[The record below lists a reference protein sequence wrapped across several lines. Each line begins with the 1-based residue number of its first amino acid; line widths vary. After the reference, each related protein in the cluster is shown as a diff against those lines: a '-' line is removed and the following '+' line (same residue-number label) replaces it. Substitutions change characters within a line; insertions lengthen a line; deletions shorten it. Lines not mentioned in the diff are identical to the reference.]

1 MRYESS
7 LWQCGRY
14 SSAKIVKDNWDF
26 LAKTNTTTNLFNNKI
41 IFGFRRC
48 KNLRDHLVQANIKP
62 PKPNKDSNTNLV
74 AHLNPCKTKTCR
86 YCPKIDHSGQIKS
99 KTTNRTYCSK
109 IRVDCKSNN
118 IIYCITCLRCKI
130 QYVGQTKN
138 RLIDR
143 FGKHFY
149 NITANI
155 QSEIIGRHFNLP
167 DHKGLDDISIHIVD
181 FIHAH
186 PHGRISQKLRDVIEK
201 NWQHR
206 LQTTAP
212 LGLNI
217 ED

>member
-1 MRYESS
+1 M
-7 LWQCGRY
+7 
-14 SSAKIVKDNWDF
+14 
-26 LAKTNTTTNLFNNKI
+26 
-41 IFGFRRC
+41 
-48 KNLRDHLVQANIKP
+48 
-62 PKPNKDSNTNLV
+62 
-74 AHLNPCKTKTCR
+74 
-86 YCPKIDHSGQIKS
+86 
-99 KTTNRTYCSK
+99 
-109 IRVDCKSNN
+109 
-118 IIYCITCLRCKI
+118 
-130 QYVGQTKN
+130 GQTKN

-155 QSEIIGRHFNLP
+155 KTEIIDRHFNLP
-167 DHKGLDDISIHIVD
+167 DHKGLDYIKIHIVD

-186 PHGRISQKLRDVIEK
+186 PHGRISQKLRDSIEK